1 MAAYEHQITNTFGL
15 DYKHPQSMR
24 CLKAAP
30 KDDMAAFKV
39 KVFSHCL
46 DICFRFRILLI
57 LYISV
62 SLNQPARVLGLFLS
76 SYLSEKLGRK
86 RCLILCS
93 LAQLLSR

>member
-1 MAAYEHQITNTFGL
+1 MPESSGFQN
-15 DYKHPQSMR
+15 
-24 CLKAAP
+24 
-30 KDDMAAFKV
+30 
-39 KVFSHCL
+39 VFSLPTLLGFVSDCVMC
-46 DICFRFRILLI
+46 IQLI

-86 RCLILCS
+86 RCLVLCS

>member
-1 MAAYEHQITNTFGL
+1 MAT
-15 DYKHPQSMR
+15 
-24 CLKAAP
+24 
-30 KDDMAAFKV
+30 FKV

-46 DICFRFRILLI
+46 DICFRLRILLI
-57 LYISV
+57 LYISISV

-86 RCLILCS
+86 RCLVLCS

>member
-1 MAAYEHQITNTFGL
+1 MPESRGFQN
-15 DYKHPQSMR
+15 
-24 CLKAAP
+24 
-30 KDDMAAFKV
+30 
-39 KVFSHCL
+39 VFALPTLLGFVSDCVM
-46 DICFRFRILLI
+46 CILLI

-86 RCLILCS
+86 RCLVLCS

>member
-1 MAAYEHQITNTFGL
+1 MAAYEHQITDTFGVQTPS
-15 DYKHPQSMR
+15 KHV
-24 CLKAAP
+24 KAAC

-86 RCLILCS
+86 RCLVLCS

>member
-1 MAAYEHQITNTFGL
+1 M
-15 DYKHPQSMR
+15 
-24 CLKAAP
+24 C
-30 KDDMAAFKV
+30 
-39 KVFSHCL
+39 
-46 DICFRFRILLI
+46 ILLI

-86 RCLILCS
+86 RCLVLCS

>member
-1 MAAYEHQITNTFGL
+1 MCIQ
-15 DYKHPQSMR
+15 
-24 CLKAAP
+24 
-30 KDDMAAFKV
+30 
-39 KVFSHCL
+39 
-46 DICFRFRILLI
+46 LI

>member
-1 MAAYEHQITNTFGL
+1 
-15 DYKHPQSMR
+15 MR

-86 RCLILCS
+86 RCLVLCS

>member
-1 MAAYEHQITNTFGL
+1 M
-15 DYKHPQSMR
+15 
-24 CLKAAP
+24 LKAAP

-46 DICFRFRILLI
+46 DICFRLRILLI

-86 RCLILCS
+86 RCLVLCS
-93 LAQLLSR
+93 LAQLLSSGVASSSWHSGRQGRHSS